1 MEKQNYSE
9 QMGTAPIS
17 GLLLKLSIPSILAI
31 LANNFYNIIDSVFV
45 AQLNEKALTA
55 LSLAAPIQM
64 LMAALGSGMAI
75 GLNAVVSRA
84 LGENDKDKVKAA
96 TASAIF
102 IAACSYLLILL
113 AQIFLLEPFFI
124 WQTSDPL
131 IREYGIS
138 YLRICMIF
146 SFGCM
151 LQWVFDRLLIATGK
165 TSCFMVSLL
174 TASITNLVLDPILI
188 FGLFGFPALGV
199 DGAAWATVIG
209 QIFGAV
215 AAILLNLFKNREIS
229 ITVTLKP
236 HLKSVSQ
243 ILAVGIPTAV
253 MQAMTSIAGM
263 LVNIVIIGFSSTAV
277 AVYGVCLK
285 IQNIFLVVPT
295 GINLALIPVVAY
307 NHGANRPDRQR
318 AAFRWGM
325 IFSLGFMIAALL
337 LLELFPE
344 QILTIFNADSNMFE
358 IGTVAIR
365 ILAISMI
372 LSVYALIL
380 GAVLQAL
387 GKGFSSMALTVAR
400 QAVFLLPILIAFQA
414 FKTLSIL
421 WIAFP
426 LAEAM
431 GIVLGMYLHKKK
443 HSLFKSND
451 EMISNEKRSDKNE
464 QKSVDYFS
472 EPA

>member
-1 MEKQNYSE
+1 MEKPNYSD

-17 GLLLKLSIPSILAI
+17 KLLVKLSIPSILAI

-75 GLNAVVSRA
+75 GLNAVVSHA
-84 LGENDKDKVKAA
+84 LGENDKDKVKTA
-96 TASAIF
+96 TSSAIF
-102 IAACSYLLILL
+102 IAVCSYLLILL
-113 AQIFLLEPFFI
+113 AQAFLLKPFFI
-124 WQTSDPL
+124 WQTDDPV

-174 TASITNLVLDPILI
+174 SASITNLILDPILI
-188 FGLFGFPALGV
+188 FGLLGLPAMGV
-199 DGAAWATVIG
+199 AGAAWATVIG
-209 QIFGAV
+209 QIFGAIV
-215 AAILLNLFKNREIS
+215 AMLLNVFKNREIS
-229 ITVTLKP
+229 ISVTLKP
-236 HLKSVSQ
+236 HLKSISQ
-243 ILAVGIPTAV
+243 ILAVGIPTAL

-263 LVNIVIIGFSSTAV
+263 LVNIILIGFSSTAV

-295 GINLALIPVVAY
+295 GINLAIIPVVAY
-307 NHGANRPDRQR
+307 NYGAKRPDRQK

-325 IFSLGFMIAALL
+325 VFSLGFMIIALL
-337 LLELFPE
+337 VLELFPM
-344 QILTIFNADSNMFE
+344 QILTAFNADSNMLE
-358 IGTVAIR
+358 IGTVSIR
-365 ILAISMI
+365 ILAISMAI
-372 LSVYALIL
+372 SVYSLIL

-387 GKGFSSMALTVAR
+387 GKGFSSMALTIAR
-400 QAVFLLPILIAFQA
+400 QVIFLLPLLLVLKNFQ
-414 FKTLSIL
+414 SISLL

-426 LAEAM
+426 LAEIM
-431 GIVLGMYLHKKK
+431 GMILGIYLHKKK
-443 HSLFKSND
+443 HSLFNSNNQNHGT
-451 EMISNEKRSDKNE
+451 INC
-464 QKSVDYFS
+464 
-472 EPA
+472 

>member
-1 MEKQNYSE
+1 MEKPNYSD

-17 GLLLKLSIPSILAI
+17 KLLVKLSIPSILAI

-75 GLNAVVSRA
+75 GLNAVVSHA
-84 LGENDKDKVKAA
+84 LGENDKDKVKTA
-96 TASAIF
+96 TSSAIF
-102 IAACSYLLILL
+102 IAVCSYLLILL
-113 AQIFLLEPFFI
+113 AQAFLLKPFFI
-124 WQTSDPL
+124 WQTDDPV

-174 TASITNLVLDPILI
+174 SASITNLILDPILI
-188 FGLFGFPALGV
+188 FGLLGLPAMGV
-199 DGAAWATVIG
+199 AGAAWATVIG
-209 QIFGAV
+209 QIFGAIV
-215 AAILLNLFKNREIS
+215 AMLLNVFKNREIS
-229 ITVTLKP
+229 ISVTLKP
-236 HLKSVSQ
+236 HLKSISQ
-243 ILAVGIPTAV
+243 ILAVGIPTAL

-263 LVNIVIIGFSSTAV
+263 LVNIILIGFSSTAV

-295 GINLALIPVVAY
+295 GINLAIIPVVAY
-307 NHGANRPDRQR
+307 NYGAKRPDRQK

-325 IFSLGFMIAALL
+325 IFSLGFMIIALL
-337 LLELFPE
+337 VLELFPM
-344 QILTIFNADSNMFE
+344 QILTAFNADSNMLE
-358 IGTVAIR
+358 IGTVSIR
-365 ILAISMI
+365 ILAISMAI
-372 LSVYALIL
+372 SVYSLIL

-387 GKGFSSMALTVAR
+387 GKGFSSMALTIAR
-400 QAVFLLPILIAFQA
+400 QVIFLLPLLLVLKNFQ
-414 FKTLSIL
+414 SISLL

-426 LAEAM
+426 LAEIM
-431 GIVLGMYLHKKK
+431 GMILGIYLHKKK
-443 HSLFKSND
+443 HSLFNSNNQNHGT
-451 EMISNEKRSDKNE
+451 INC
-464 QKSVDYFS
+464 
-472 EPA
+472 

>member
-1 MEKQNYSE
+1 MEKPNYSD

-17 GLLLKLSIPSILAI
+17 KLLVKLSIPSILAI

-75 GLNAVVSRA
+75 GLNAVVSHA
-84 LGENDKDKVKAA
+84 LGENDKDKVKTA
-96 TASAIF
+96 TSSAIF
-102 IAACSYLLILL
+102 IAVCSYLLILL
-113 AQIFLLEPFFI
+113 AQAFLLKPFFI
-124 WQTSDPL
+124 WQTDDPV

-174 TASITNLVLDPILI
+174 SASITNLILDPILI
-188 FGLFGFPALGV
+188 FGLLGLPAMGV
-199 DGAAWATVIG
+199 AGAAWATVIG
-209 QIFGAV
+209 QIFGAIV
-215 AAILLNLFKNREIS
+215 AMLLNVFKNREIS
-229 ITVTLKP
+229 ISVTLKP
-236 HLKSVSQ
+236 HLKSISQ
-243 ILAVGIPTAV
+243 ILAVGIPTAL

-263 LVNIVIIGFSSTAV
+263 LVNIILIGFSSTAV

-285 IQNIFLVVPT
+285 IQNIFLFVPT
-295 GINLALIPVVAY
+295 GINLAIIPVVAY
-307 NHGANRPDRQR
+307 NYGAKRPDRQK

-325 IFSLGFMIAALL
+325 VFSLGFMIIALL
-337 LLELFPE
+337 VLELFPM
-344 QILTIFNADSNMFE
+344 QILTAFNADSNMLE
-358 IGTVAIR
+358 IGTVSIR
-365 ILAISMI
+365 ILAISMAI
-372 LSVYALIL
+372 SVYSLIL

-387 GKGFSSMALTVAR
+387 GKGFSSMALTIAR
-400 QAVFLLPILIAFQA
+400 QVIFLLPLLLVLKNFQ
-414 FKTLSIL
+414 SISLL

-426 LAEAM
+426 LAEIM
-431 GIVLGMYLHKKK
+431 GMILGIYLHKKK
-443 HSLFKSND
+443 HSLFNSNNQNHGT
-451 EMISNEKRSDKNE
+451 INC
-464 QKSVDYFS
+464 
-472 EPA
+472 